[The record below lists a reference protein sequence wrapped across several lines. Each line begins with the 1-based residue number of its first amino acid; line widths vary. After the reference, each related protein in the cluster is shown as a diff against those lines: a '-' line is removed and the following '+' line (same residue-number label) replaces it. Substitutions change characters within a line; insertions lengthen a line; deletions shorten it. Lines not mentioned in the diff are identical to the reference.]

1 MFNLFR
7 KKQHKSDP
15 QEARA
20 QAIKNVMAQFER
32 GEGVPLEAALAL
44 HLVESNQE
52 SLTRFLIQF
61 GEADL
66 WLLNKGEERMGAPA
80 VTEGSD
86 GSPYVAVFSSN
97 ARAESA
103 AVEWQIPNRAEA
115 VCALELV
122 FALNTT
128 SGIVLNSNDPH
139 FQWSFT
145 PQQVN
150 NLRSVFEQTFKYE
163 PGGIY
168 TVWSQGGYRAVKV
181 LAVDTGGIHIRL
193 YANRWTERPT
203 AIDPAELTMNSEKD
217 GSRAVGHMPLVRKS
231 FLVMGPHSIGKA
243 PVDDSELEGYAMW
256 AEAKGGYFG
265 TS

>member
-7 KKQHKSDP
+7 KKQEKSHAED
-15 QEARA
+15 ARA
-20 QAIKNVMAQFER
+20 QAIKGVMAQFER

-44 HLVESNQE
+44 HLVEDNKE

-66 WLLNKGEERMGAPA
+66 WLLNKGDERMTDPA
-80 VTEGSD
+80 VTEGGD
-86 GSPYVAVFSSN
+86 GMPYIAVFSSRT
-97 ARAESA
+97 RAESA
-103 AVEWQIPNRAEA
+103 AGEWQMQNRAEA
-115 VCALELV
+115 VSALELV
-122 FALNTT
+122 FALNAT

-139 FQWSFT
+139 FQWAFN
-145 PQQVN
+145 PQQVA
-150 NLRSVFEQTFKYE
+150 NLRTIFEQTYKYE
-163 PGGIY
+163 LGGIY

-193 YANRWTERPT
+193 YANRWTERP
-203 AIDPAELTMNSEKD
+203 ASIDPAELTMNSEKD
-217 GSRAVGHMPLVRKS
+217 GSRAVGHMPVVRKS
-231 FLVMGPHSIGKA
+231 FLGMGPRSVGNA